1 MPSAPEALTR
11 RTLLQR
17 GALAAGAAA
26 TGGLLFPPA
35 VGARGRVPHGVAWSA
50 AEPVR
55 IEPSRFASVQELT
68 AWIGALDDLGLRAT
82 GSAVHDRYADGLAA
96 RLQDAGVTGVTTE
109 GVPLK
114 LWDPTGWSLEV
125 VGGAGAGPV
134 PVAAYVPYSGI
145 TPAGGVTG
153 PLSLLT
159 LGTGI
164 NSDAVPPVAPGTI
177 GLVEVK
183 GAPLVVGEFDAVDY
197 GAPSEPHHRPG
208 YSPASLY
215 DRAWV
220 DQGNVESVLQAYQGK
235 GLAGLVFILDLPA
248 VAAQGMYMPYHG
260 VLYDTPAVFVDRD
273 TGSALEQVALG
284 GGRAHLVLEANVR
297 QISTPNVYGFIPG
310 ATEELVILESHH
322 DGTNG
327 LEENGCEAIVAIGRY
342 LASLERCS
350 LPRSVLLLC
359 ATGHFAGNALGCT
372 TFVERHKD
380 DLVARTAA
388 AITIEHLGALEW
400 LADSSGN
407 YVKTG
412 QYELGGIFSAPFN
425 AVIDPCRASLQQAQ
439 VTEDRVM
446 RPFST
451 GSSPDGLIW
460 PGDGQPLW
468 AIAGLP
474 SANFITGPA
483 YLLNGGMRV
492 FDLIDMHAF
501 RRQALAFG
509 DLILTLTRT
518 PLQALQQ
525 RRPDD
530 PPLGPSDTSPGSTA
544 VPAACSAG
552 ADIRSTP
559 HAPHPSRGFR
569 RSRSTAAGTT
579 SAPR

>member
-1 MPSAPEALTR
+1 VRELSEW
-11 RTLLQR
+11 
-17 GALAAGAAA
+17 
-26 TGGLLFPPA
+26 
-35 VGARGRVPHGVAWSA
+35 VA
-50 AEPVR
+50 
-55 IEPSRFASVQELT
+55 
-68 AWIGALDDLGLRAT
+68 ALDDLGLRAT
-82 GSAVHDRYADGLAA
+82 GSAVHGRYVDRLAA
-96 RLQDAGVTGVTTE
+96 RLSDAGVTGVTTE

-114 LWDPTGWSLEV
+114 LWDPTRWSLEV
-125 VGGAGAGPV
+125 IGGTGAGPA
-134 PVAAYVPYSGI
+134 PVAAYVPYSGT

-159 LGTGI
+159 LSTGI
-164 NSDAVPPVAPGTI
+164 NSDVVPPVAPGTI

-183 GAPLVVGEFDAVDY
+183 GTPLAVGEFDAVDY

-208 YSPASLY
+208 YSPAIPY
-215 DRAWV
+215 DRAWL

-235 GLAGLVFILDLPA
+235 GLAGLVFILDLPP

-260 VLYDTPAVFVDRD
+260 VLYDVPAVFVDRD
-273 TGSALEQVALG
+273 TGKALEQVALD

-297 QISTPNVYGFIPG
+297 HTSTPNVYGYIPG

-327 LEENGCEAIVAIGRY
+327 LEENGCEAIVAIGQY

-412 QYELGGIFSAPFN
+412 QYEFGGFFSAPFN

-492 FDLIDMHAF
+492 FDLIDMDAF
-501 RRQALAFG
+501 RRQAIAFG
-509 DLILTLTRT
+509 DLILDLTRT
-518 PLQALQQ
+518 PLQAIQH

-544 VPAACSAG
+544 VPATCTATTAKQP
-552 ADIRSTP
+552 RSTTTE
-559 HAPHPSRGFR
+559 APQAQDPPQGPPSP
-569 RSRSTAAGTT
+569 
-579 SAPR
+579 SA

>member
-1 MPSAPEALTR
+1 MLSASEAVTR

-17 GALAAGAAA
+17 GGLAVGAAA
-26 TGGLLFPPA
+26 TSGLLFPSG
-35 VGARGRVPHGVAWSA
+35 VGAHARMPGSRRRPVANAS
-50 AEPVR
+50 R
-55 IEPSRFASVQELT
+55 IDRSRFASVRELT
-68 AWIGALDDLGLRAT
+68 ARVGALDDLGLRAT
-82 GSAVHDRYADGLAA
+82 GSAVHHRYADSLAA
-96 RLQDAGVTGVTTE
+96 RLQDGGVTAVTTE
-109 GVPLK
+109 GVPMK
-114 LWDPTGWSLEV
+114 LWEPTSWNLEV
-125 VGGAGAGPV
+125 VGGIGAGPV
-134 PVAAYVPYSGI
+134 PVAAYVPYSGM
-145 TPAGGVTG
+145 TPADGVTG

-183 GAPLVVGEFDAVDY
+183 GTPLTTGAFDAVDY
-197 GAPSEPHHRPG
+197 GAPGEPHHRPG
-208 YSPASLY
+208 YSPTIPY
-215 DRAWV
+215 DRAWL

-248 VAAQGMYMPYHG
+248 AAARGMYMPYHG

-273 TGSALEQVALG
+273 TGAALERVALG
-284 GGRAHLVLEANVR
+284 GGHARLVLDASVR
-297 QISTPNVYGFIPG
+297 HISTPNVYGYIPG

-327 LEENGCEAIVAIGRY
+327 VEENGCEAIVAIGRY
-342 LASLERCS
+342 LASVERCA

-372 TFVERHKD
+372 TFIERHKD

-388 AITIEHLGALEW
+388 AVSIEHLGALEW
-400 LADSSGN
+400 LPDASGN
-407 YVKTG
+407 YAKTG
-412 QYELGGIFSAPFN
+412 QYEFGGFFSAPFD
-425 AVIDPCRASLQQAQ
+425 AVIDPCRASLAQAA

-501 RRQALAFG
+501 RRQAIAFG
-509 DLILTLTRT
+509 DLLLALTRA
-518 PLQALQQ
+518 PLEALQK

-530 PPLGPSDTSPGSTA
+530 PRLGPSDTSPGSTA
-544 VPAACSAG
+544 APAVCKAKRHKRKARHRRRHSAV
-552 ADIRSTP
+552 DHR
-559 HAPHPSRGFR
+559 RGEKR
-569 RSRSTAAGTT
+569 
-579 SAPR
+579 